1 MNKWIPFLLL
11 TIFFFSCEKNISL
24 VPETQEPKLV
34 VDAQIETG
42 QSPVVILTNSINY
55 FSEINSN
62 LLMGSF
68 VHNAKVTI
76 SDGVK
81 THQLKEYNIPVG
93 GATYF
98 FYANDF
104 TNPATAI
111 TGENGKQYSLT
122 IEANGKTYNSSTNI
136 PLPLKKIDS
145 IWWKKP
151 PVYVDTTF
159 AIVMAKITDP
169 KGLGNYIRYF
179 TRNRNN
185 SIFLP
190 GENSVFDDQVIDGKT
205 YDIPIT
211 AGIDRN
217 KPRTSFDSTG
227 YFLRGDTVTIKLCNI
242 DKSSYTFW
250 NTWEFAYQSI
260 GNPFSSPVKV
270 IGNISNNALGAFSGY
285 SVQLKTVII
294 PK

>member
-1 MNKWIPFLLL
+1 MLQYPVILTWTILGLAIISFIVLIGTGNFLAFGIVLCLSAFVAYLLNIFGIMNKWIPFLLL

-122 IEANGKTYNSSTNI
+122 ISFLNPRA
-136 PLPLKKIDS
+136 
-145 IWWKKP
+145 
-151 PVYVDTTF
+151 TT
-159 AIVMAKITDP
+159 M
-169 KGLGNYIRYF
+169 
-179 TRNRNN
+179 
-185 SIFLP
+185 S
-190 GENSVFDDQVIDGKT
+190 
-205 YDIPIT
+205 
-211 AGIDRN
+211 
-217 KPRTSFDSTG
+217 
-227 YFLRGDTVTIKLCNI
+227 
-242 DKSSYTFW
+242 
-250 NTWEFAYQSI
+250 
-260 GNPFSSPVKV
+260 
-270 IGNISNNALGAFSGY
+270 
-285 SVQLKTVII
+285 
-294 PK
+294 